1 MQHYQR
7 SHEATTQEGTAAVYP
22 NTVQYWYSQSQPE
35 HPPVQQYTHPSHARA
50 PATSSVDRAD
60 LTLNS
65 THQSQIQLPVPDT
78 YPYQDSSLTYVPSQ
92 YHTGHITQLPPS
104 HTPIP
109 LPVPPSQ
116 LYRDSSTSHVHQ
128 AVHPQPIQRPLNP
141 ASPHVASYTPIPLP
155 VPPSQLYRDSST
167 SHMHQAVHPQP
178 IRQPLNPASPHVA
191 SYAGQPQV
199 TQHVHMPTIC
209 MYGQSP
215 TQLVPLSV
223 ATAQPVPVSMPHPR
237 QGRSAAH
244 YYPHSHAVQPG
255 LAPPSLHTHASTVQ
269 HFWPV
274 HHPATQTHQPFDF
287 RPYVTHSLFP
297 TEGSYH
303 VHIGE
308 LEDSSAAKRLRCTRS
323 DYVNTCTTR
332 QVNHSTSSSL
342 SPAMARYARY
352 LRACYT
358 RSSLPENNKFP
369 PTPSKHYIN
378 LAYISRRT
386 VSKHE
391 SEKFKVAMVRGEI
404 DEIARDKGLDFCHVA
419 KRLPNGSYPQVVL
432 VEGAPGVG
440 KTTFA
445 WEFCKKWGKGEL
457 KQEYSLVVLLRLRD
471 KRIQEAKC
479 LRDLFYHPDE
489 TLPDVIAAELINSL
503 GEGVL
508 ILLEGLDELPESQR
522 TESSVFLD
530 LIHGRLL
537 PLATV
542 LITTR
547 PWASEYLHRNCKDKI
562 SQHVEILGFTKQQIK
577 NYLQSVCKTDDDPS
591 LLSDIEKYLSC
602 YPQIHAA
609 MYIPLNAAIVV
620 EVYRRS
626 RTGECIIPKTMTQLY
641 TALSQ
646 TLLIRYLE
654 DHPVHKKTKWKI
666 HSFCD
671 LPLDV
676 YEHFL
681 QLSELAYISIKN
693 DQKLIFSSEDLPEN
707 LETLGFMQSVPELYV
722 NEAFSYSF
730 LHLTLQEFLAALY
743 IARLSPEELLD
754 HFEEYELDRCGDGL
768 FEVVMVFVAGLTK
781 FSGIPSDSVRALFE
795 KPEDSSNDPNA
806 RYHVKCDYVV
816 LSDHVR
822 WMFETQDPCK
832 INSILRSGIT
842 NEFRGHSDIMP
853 FDFYCLGY
861 CVAHS
866 HCQWRLDFWK
876 TITEEDAEMFTVGGS
891 ALHISKQNTSIV
903 SATPDALMCL
913 FDTLPPNFCVDL
925 QEVNGLMMFREDV
938 YFPTV
943 IKRLRLHPSSLK
955 VIIIGWLNATDSHSL
970 IRTLSV
976 LPSVKV
982 LELSSTAVTVGAF
995 RELCDL
1001 LASTSHSLK
1010 RIKITEDDPEYECFS
1025 VTIEGTYQHTSVS
1038 ADVVAT
1044 SVDDASS
1051 IAAVLREN
1059 SNLGFH
1065 FTVIGMHNLCGNIDG
1080 CQLADAL
1087 HDTTTVRRLDLSHNP
1102 LGVKD
1107 VMTLIMNSKM
1117 PSLEDVNMCNCS
1129 IDSEGICYLTQAL
1142 CAGNTK
1148 VRKLNLSL
1156 NPGIVEDA
1164 VALAKL
1170 IQSLEEVNMTNC
1182 SIDSEGVCHLARALC
1197 ENTKLRVLDLSCNHI
1212 GTKGAMAIATLLL
1225 NNKPLEEVNMAQCNI
1240 DSEGTCHLAKALCEN
1255 ITLSRLDLSHN
1266 PIGTKGAVALANTIR
1281 NTKSLEK
1288 VHMNSCDIDSEGACH
1303 LAQALCENT
1312 TLRKLD
1318 LDNNPIEEGRS
1329 AKEGIHKLLEAM
1341 TINTTLQQLIL
1352 PRNSTPYAKK
1362 FPKFSEVSSR
1372 VSFPSTEDG

>member
-1 MQHYQR
+1 M
-7 SHEATTQEGTAAVYP
+7 
-22 NTVQYWYSQSQPE
+22 
-35 HPPVQQYTHPSHARA
+35 
-50 PATSSVDRAD
+50 
-60 LTLNS
+60 
-65 THQSQIQLPVPDT
+65 
-78 YPYQDSSLTYVPSQ
+78 
-92 YHTGHITQLPPS
+92 
-104 HTPIP
+104 
-109 LPVPPSQ
+109 
-116 LYRDSSTSHVHQ
+116 
-128 AVHPQPIQRPLNP
+128 
-141 ASPHVASYTPIPLP
+141 
-155 VPPSQLYRDSST
+155 
-167 SHMHQAVHPQP
+167 
-178 IRQPLNPASPHVA
+178 
-191 SYAGQPQV
+191 
-199 TQHVHMPTIC
+199 
-209 MYGQSP
+209 
-215 TQLVPLSV
+215 
-223 ATAQPVPVSMPHPR
+223 
-237 QGRSAAH
+237 
-244 YYPHSHAVQPG
+244 
-255 LAPPSLHTHASTVQ
+255 
-269 HFWPV
+269 
-274 HHPATQTHQPFDF
+274 
-287 RPYVTHSLFP
+287 
-297 TEGSYH
+297 
-303 VHIGE
+303 
-308 LEDSSAAKRLRCTRS
+308 
-323 DYVNTCTTR
+323 
-332 QVNHSTSSSL
+332 
-342 SPAMARYARY
+342 
-352 LRACYT
+352 
-358 RSSLPENNKFP
+358 
-369 PTPSKHYIN
+369 
-378 LAYISRRT
+378 
-386 VSKHE
+386 
-391 SEKFKVAMVRGEI
+391 AMVRGEI

-419 KRLPNGSYPQVVL
+419 QRLPDGSYPQVVL

-489 TLPDVIAAELINSL
+489 TLPHAIAAELINSL

-542 LITTR
+542 LVTTR

-562 SQHVEILGFTKQQIK
+562 SQHVEILGFTKQQIM
-577 NYLQSVCKTDDDPS
+577 NYLRSVCKTDDDPS

-626 RTGECIIPKTMTQLY
+626 RTGECIIPKTMTELY

-671 LPLDV
+671 LPSDV

-743 IARLSPEELLD
+743 IARLSPEELLK
-754 HFEEYELDRCGDGL
+754 HFELETSGDGL
-768 FEVVMVFVAGLTK
+768 FKVVMVFVAGLTK
-781 FSGIPSDSVRALFE
+781 FSGIPSDSVRALFI
-795 KPEDSSNDPNA
+795 PEDSSNDPNA
-806 RYHVKCDYVV
+806 RYCVKCDYVV
-816 LSDHVR
+816 LPDHVR
-822 WMFETQDPCK
+822 WLFETQDPCK
-832 INSILRSGIT
+832 INSILGSGIT
-842 NEFRGHSDIMP
+842 NEFCGDGSIMP

-861 CVAHS
+861 CIAHS
-866 HCQWRLDFWK
+866 HCQWKLVFYV
-876 TITEEDAEMFTVGGS
+876 TITEEDAKMFTVGGS
-891 ALHISKQNTSIV
+891 ALHISKQNASIV
-903 SATPDALMCL
+903 SATPDVLLCL
-913 FDTLPPNFCVDL
+913 FDTLPPSFCVDL
-925 QEVNGLMMFREDV
+925 QEVDGAGWDA
-938 YFPTV
+938 YYPTL
-943 IKRLRLHPSSLK
+943 IKRHPSSLK
-955 VIIIGWLNATDSHSL
+955 VIIITGLNATDSHSL

-982 LELSSTAVTVGAF
+982 LELRLTAVTVGAF

-1010 RIKITEDDPEYECFS
+1010 RIKITEDDNFPVYECIS

-1038 ADVVAT
+1038 ADVVIS

-1065 FTVIGMHNLCGNIDG
+1065 FAVISMHNLCGNIDG

-1087 HDTTTVRRLDLSHNP
+1087 HDTATVRRLNVSHNP

-1107 VMTLIMNSKM
+1107 VVTLIMNSKM
-1117 PSLEDVNMCNCS
+1117 PSLEDVNMCGSS
-1129 IDSEGICYLTQAL
+1129 IDSEGICHLTQAL
-1142 CAGNTK
+1142 CVGNTK
-1148 VRKLNLSL
+1148 VRKLDLSF

-1170 IQSLEEVNMTNC
+1170 IQSLEEVDMSRC
-1182 SIDSEGVCHLARALC
+1182 RIDSEGACHLAQALC
-1197 ENTKLRVLDLSCNHI
+1197 GNTKLRVLDLSRNHI

-1225 NNKPLEEVNMAQCNI
+1225 NNRSLEVVNMSIC
-1240 DSEGTCHLAKALCEN
+1240 S
-1255 ITLSRLDLSHN
+1255 
-1266 PIGTKGAVALANTIR
+1266 
-1281 NTKSLEK
+1281 
-1288 VHMNSCDIDSEGACH
+1288 IDSEGACH
-1303 LAQALCENT
+1303 LAQALRENT
-1312 TLRKLD
+1312 TLRELD
-1318 LDNNPIEEGRS
+1318 LSRNPIGEGRS

-1341 TINTTLQQLIL
+1341 TINSTLQRLIF
-1352 PRNSTPYAKK
+1352 PRNSKPYAES
-1362 FPKFSEVSSR
+1362 FPKFNEVSSR
-1372 VSFPSTEDG
+1372 VSL